1 MNTLNPGAR
10 WLYRWYGLCMFLPIL
25 IFIFIFSLAGIPA
38 SAQGGLIFL
47 LVGAVSGFIAL
58 IFILIIIEIYARM
71 SYNRFLYEITNE
83 GIKIEQGIIWK
94 KYTSIPY
101 ERVQNVGIERGIIAR
116 LFGFSTIQIETAGQ
130 SGYGSQ
136 GGLYLRFG
144 HRRNRQY
151 KSEGYL
157 PAINTAQ
164 AEEMRAFIMKQIKH
178 RHAPRQGV

>member
-83 GIKIEQGIIWK
+83 GIKIEHVVII
-94 KYTSIPY
+94 TQVIICTHL
-101 ERVQNVGIERGIIAR
+101 VG
-116 LFGFSTIQIETAGQ
+116 GQ
-130 SGYGSQ
+130 FCEFQ
-136 GGLYLRFG
+136 PFYLLNLL
-144 HRRNRQY
+144 H
-151 KSEGYL
+151 K
-157 PAINTAQ
+157 
-164 AEEMRAFIMKQIKH
+164 
-178 RHAPRQGV
+178 